1 MKIIY
6 TLAIAICTILL
17 LNSKV
22 NGQSQNLPYTMGFT
36 TSIEVFQWQEFRLGE
51 TDFYN
56 WSVPS
61 GANGRASHDYPVGA
75 NATDTTYDWLT
86 SPPLNITA
94 DAKLSCEVGYFYFQ
108 QNLSVDYF
116 GVWMSNGS
124 RNPNDGDYV
133 EVMNMTDQPSQSN
146 ITFENVLLPLTGG
159 ACYLAF
165 VYRETQNWYT
175 INLDDI
181 HAELVIPNAVIAS
194 ELLNVAIYPNPFAD
208 YFTIQAATNDLM
220 NYSIFSSTGQIVTSG
235 NARGSSRIP
244 TSHLTSGIYFLQVN
258 EGKEVRRMVIVKE

>member
-6 TLAIAICTILL
+6 TLSIAIFTLLL
-17 LNSKV
+17 LNNKV

-36 TSIEVFQWQEFRLGE
+36 TTIEILQWQEFRLGE

-56 WSVPS
+56 WNMVS

-86 SPPLNITA
+86 SVPLNITA
-94 DAKLSCEVGYFYFQ
+94 DAKLSCDVGYFYFQ

-175 INLDDI
+175 INLDNI
-181 HAELVIPNAVIAS
+181 HVELVNAAAIVES
-194 ELLNVAIYPNPFAD
+194 ELLRVSAFPNPCND
-208 YFTIQAATNDLM
+208 YFNLQSTSS
-220 NYSIFSSTGQIVTSG
+220 NYLNYIIYSSTGASVLSG
-235 NARGSSRIP
+235 RTRGNERIE
-244 TSHLTSGIYFLQVN
+244 TTCLRNGIYFLCVGDGV
-258 EGKEVRRMVIVKE
+258 ELKTMLIVKE